1 MNRQT
6 DSFSFFQITA
16 LVICAGLMF
25 WQSTAVAAIEF
36 EVDRFM
42 VEGENPL
49 RGSQTAKILEPY
61 LGEHTGLERLQEA
74 STELE
79 KMLRDR
85 GYAFYRVILPPQK
98 LQDRTIKLEVRSFK
112 IVQLSVEGL
121 DNFSE
126 QNIRRS
132 MPDLKIGTSPNIQ
145 RLSRALAE
153 ANRHPSKNL
162 QVTFAVS
169 RETGELEARIA
180 ADDQKPGTFFS
191 WFDNTGTERTGRYR
205 FGIGLQ
211 HTNLFDRDHT
221 ITVTATAS
229 PEDPEEVHQL
239 GLQYRI
245 PLYRLGSDI
254 EFIAADSTV
263 DSATFEGETFEV
275 SGAGQ
280 VLGLRFRKGLPKF
293 GTLRHDVVL
302 SWFDKQ
308 FQNETRFVGT
318 TFRDTTVASRPL
330 GLEYRAA
337 LQGRRLSSNWYVGH
351 YFNLDNSG
359 SNNSDENYDSV
370 RLGARSNWSS
380 TRFGGALGYTLG
392 EWILRGK
399 LDAQTA
405 SEPLIPGE
413 QFTYGGMRSV
423 RGFAESEFAE
433 DRGVQASLEIWTP
446 RLKLGPQL
454 LGFVDYGYGKRVRTD
469 NDPLVQATEIGSV
482 GLGVRWAWQQRIRAR
497 LDYGYVFEA
506 PDPLNDESTERGDSK
521 VHASVIYLF

>member
-6 DSFSFFQITA
+6 AFLTLTRITA
-16 LVICAGLMF
+16 LVVCAGVMVS
-25 WQSTAVAAIEF
+25 QSLAVPVAKF
-36 EVDRFM
+36 EVERFV

-49 RGSQTAKILEPY
+49 QGSRTDKVLKPY
-61 LGEHTGLERLQEA
+61 LGQHEGIERLQEA

-79 KMLRDR
+79 RMLRDE
-85 GYAFYRVILPPQK
+85 GFAFYRVILPPQK
-98 LQDRTIKLEVRSFK
+98 LQDPTIKLEVRSFK
-112 IVQLSVEGL
+112 IVQLTVDGL
-121 DNFSE
+121 DNFTE

-132 MPDLKIGTSPNIQ
+132 MPDLRIGTSPNIH

-162 QVTFAVS
+162 QVTFAVN

-180 ADDQKPGTFFS
+180 AADQKPGTFFS
-191 WFDNTGTERTGRYR
+191 WIDNTGTDRTGRYR

-221 ITVTATAS
+221 ITVTGTAS
-229 PEDPEEVHQL
+229 PEDPQEVHQL
-239 GLQYRI
+239 GLQYRV

-280 VLGLRFRKGLPKF
+280 ILGVRFRKGLPKF
-293 GTLRHDVVL
+293 GKLRHDLVV

-318 TFRDTTVASRPL
+318 TFRDTTVNSRPV
-330 GLEYRAA
+330 GLEYRVA
-337 LQGRRLSSNWYVGH
+337 LEGRRLSSNWYVGH
-351 YFNLDNSG
+351 YFNLDDTG
-359 SNNSDENYDSV
+359 SDNDDESYDSV
-370 RLGARSNWSS
+370 RLGARSDWSS
-380 TRFGGALGYTLG
+380 TRFGGALGLTLG
-392 EWILRGK
+392 EWVLRGK

-423 RGFAESEFAE
+423 RGFSESEFAE
-433 DRGVQASLEIWTP
+433 DRGVQASLELWMP
-446 RLKLGPQL
+446 R
-454 LGFVDYGYGKRVRTD
+454 
-469 NDPLVQATEIGSV
+469 GSEPIT
-482 GLGVRWAWQQRIRAR
+482 IRPSRRPRSA
-497 LDYGYVFEA
+497 A
-506 PDPLNDESTERGDSK
+506 
-521 VHASVIYLF
+521 